1 MDKIYKYEWV
11 KIASVY
17 ANSLQ
22 YRRTSVVSKRGGKM
36 VHTQI
41 NSESVS
47 VFTKQSRFTLF
58 CSTYKISTNFA
69 RLLVVS
75 ACYFLFFKSL

>member
-22 YRRTSVVSKRGGKM
+22 YRRTSAVLKRGGKM

-41 NSESVS
+41 NSDAKSVS

-58 CSTYKISTNFA
+58 C
-69 RLLVVS
+69 
-75 ACYFLFFKSL
+75 